1 MLSDFVLMTTDA
13 RIDEVQ
19 LHSVGGHVVTKVYK
33 YARQVSVGGEIWR
46 GGDDFTTS
54 VQYVASVGIKTS
66 KSSTA
71 AASNLNND
79 VCDTRILQVN

>member
-1 MLSDFVLMTTDA
+1 MTERRSVWRVNLSCLWFKNRNNREVVLSDFVLMTTDA

-54 VQYVASVGIKTS
+54 VQ
-66 KSSTA
+66 
-71 AASNLNND
+71 
-79 VCDTRILQVN
+79 